1 MNIFLAILILIAS
14 TALIIFGGGRLVDS
28 AVAIAKKL
36 KIPTAV
42 VGATIVSVCTTIPEL
57 LVAIFSVGSGASN
70 IAVGNAFGSIIFN
83 TCVIGGI
90 LLCFVRLNLKKGWHY
105 EYLLL
110 IATLVLTFMLAW
122 GGTLGIASSIILLFI
137 FVAFLCLNYFK
148 ARKKR
153 EQAPEQKYP
162 KSIWFYIL
170 IFVISAI
177 SLGLGSYFMVESAK
191 YLASMAGLS
200 EIFIGLTIVSLG
212 TSLPELITTINAI
225 RKKEAGL
232 GLGNIVGANVL
243 NATLFVGLTGILA
256 GGLSVSFET
265 LYITIPVAIAS
276 VIVMLL
282 PTLVYKRSFKWQGV
296 VLIIMYAIYYAYL
309 ILNALGLISF
319 I

>member
-57 LVAIFSVGSGASN
+57 LVSIFSVGSGASN

-319 I
+319 V